1 MGLKI
6 FVNLPAHDLEVTKAF
21 YTALGAT
28 INPDFTDDNAAC
40 VVWDDDIYFMVLKPE
55 FMATFTTKPIADP
68 RESAQVAVALML
80 DSREEVDAKADLV
93 VANGGAAPRDPEDY
107 GFMYQ
112 RSCEDPSGN
121 ILEFGWMDPKAAEV
135 GPEAYLAE
143 QGA

>member
-6 FVNLPAHDLEVTKAF
+6 FVNLPAHDLEATKAF

-40 VVWDDDIYFMVLKPE
+40 VAWNDDIFFMVLKPE
-55 FMATFTTKPIADP
+55 FMATFTTKAIADP

-80 DSREEVDAKADLV
+80 DSREEVDAKADLA
-93 VANGGAAPRDPEDY
+93 VAHGGAAPRDPEDY

-112 RSCEDPSGN
+112 RSVEDPSGN
-121 ILEFGWMDPKAAEV
+121 IIEFGWMDARAAEV
-135 GPEAYLAE
+135 GPEAFMAE